1 MATNIENSGGQGYVR
16 RVATAHALAA
26 PGANTS
32 FLSATVTADA
42 TTGITPS
49 AGACMWRLLISLA
62 TSSIL
67 DLYVTDGTT
76 AYTIHLNGNTA
87 LTASTLY
94 GFTFPVSRTKQD
106 GSTTLTYQ
114 LRVATDSVIQT
125 LIIDEVTGPVS

>member
-1 MATNIENSGGQGYVR
+1 
-16 RVATAHALAA
+16 
-26 PGANTS
+26 
-32 FLSATVTADA
+32 
-42 TTGITPS
+42 
-49 AGACMWRLLISLA
+49 
-62 TSSIL
+62 
-67 DLYVTDGTT
+67 
-76 AYTIHLNGNTA
+76 LNGNTA